1 MDAEKELPGEGGP
14 GQVKP
19 GGGVW
24 GGQGRWTGPG
34 WGWARGVRIGG
45 LVEVWGGLFLSSGL
59 GRQVDLRHLKHQPTK
74 CCKQDSESN

>member
-1 MDAEKELPGEGGP
+1 MRGAG

-19 GGGVW
+19 GGGVCV
-24 GGQGRWTGPG
+24 GGKAAGQDQYG

-74 CCKQDSESN
+74 CCKQNSKSN